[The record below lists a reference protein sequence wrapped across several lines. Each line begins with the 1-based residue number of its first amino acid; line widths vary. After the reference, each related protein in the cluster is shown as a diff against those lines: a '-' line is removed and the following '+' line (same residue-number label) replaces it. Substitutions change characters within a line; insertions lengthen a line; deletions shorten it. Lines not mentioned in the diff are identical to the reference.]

1 MPILRTLLLYQTGL
15 INMTGKRLRIVL
27 TLYRTMQTK
36 MLRGIRKKFIIVLL
50 DSSGMYCDRIF
61 MIEGQNNPTQHSK
74 RQKPTRFKHPPCEM
88 LPPFSTTGST
98 RNCSSHQN
106 FRHSTAQL
114 SPNLEIH
121 LQRMGDKTW
130 NTWWLINKV
139 EKKFLESKKNIDLK
153 TRILTSG
160 LRWDLHWQRQEGR
173 GKLQI

>member
-1 MPILRTLLLYQTGL
+1 
-15 INMTGKRLRIVL
+15 MTGKRLRIVL

-36 MLRGIRKKFIIVLL
+36 MLRGIRKKFMIVLL

-130 NTWWLINKV
+130 NTWWLKNIF

-153 TRILTSG
+153 TRIPTSG
-160 LRWDLHWQRQEGR
+160 LR
-173 GKLQI
+173 

>member
-1 MPILRTLLLYQTGL
+1 
-15 INMTGKRLRIVL
+15 
-27 TLYRTMQTK
+27 MQTQ
-36 MLRGIRKKFIIVLL
+36 MLRGILKKFMIVLL

-74 RQKPTRFKHPPCEM
+74 RQKPTRLKHPPCEM

-114 SPNLEIH
+114 LPNLEIH

-130 NTWWLINKV
+130 NKW
-139 EKKFLESKKNIDLK
+139 
-153 TRILTSG
+153 
-160 LRWDLHWQRQEGR
+160 
-173 GKLQI
+173 

>member
-1 MPILRTLLLYQTGL
+1 VPILRTLLLYQTGL

-36 MLRGIRKKFIIVLL
+36 MLRGIRKKFMIVLL

-98 RNCSSHQN
+98 RNCSSHIKI
-106 FRHSTAQL
+106 SGTAQHNYRL
-114 SPNLEIH
+114 
-121 LQRMGDKTW
+121 TW
-130 NTWWLINKV
+130 RYTYRGWVIRHAPHGG
-139 EKKFLESKKNIDLK
+139 LK
-153 TRILTSG
+153 TNLKKSFWKVRKIL
-160 LRWDLHWQRQEGR
+160 
-173 GKLQI
+173 I